1 MDLLQLTP
9 GAGTMFCGNCLR
21 DNALVA
27 ALRSLGHDV
36 LMVPLYLPLT
46 LDEVDQ
52 SAGTPVFF
60 SGINVY
66 LEQRASWFRK
76 APRWL
81 HHLLASPSLL
91 KWAARRSANTQA
103 ETLGPVTLS
112 MLRGEAGNQAREL
125 EDLIAWL
132 LAQPKPDAIFLSNAL
147 LLGMARRLKA
157 DLDRPVVCMLQGE
170 DYFLDS
176 LPEPHRSACW
186 TTLAQRAKDADLFIA
201 PSRYFGD
208 LMASR
213 LGLPAEKLRVVY
225 NGINLAGYEGV
236 GSSVA
241 NSEDGKSVPVLGF
254 LARMCREK
262 GLDTLVQAFIL
273 LRKRNGVPGLKLAVA
288 GSFGPSDEGL
298 VRELK
303 SQIGVAGLSA
313 EVEFHP
319 NVDRDTKLK
328 LLRSFSVFSVPARYG
343 EAFGLYVIEALAAGV
358 PVVQPRSAAFPELI
372 ELTGGG
378 VLSRPEDPEDLAN
391 SIEALLLDPKRARLL
406 GATGH
411 KVTFEKLSAE
421 AMARE
426 VVAAVKSMHQTEN
439 RLLRT
444 AD

>member
-9 GAGTMFCGNCLR
+9 GAGTMFGGNCLR

-27 ALRSLGHDV
+27 ALRTLGHDV

-66 LEQRASWFRK
+66 LEQRAAWFRK

-91 KWAARRSANTQA
+91 KWAARQSANTQA

-112 MLRGEAGNQAREL
+112 MLRAEAGNQAREL

-132 LAQPKPDAIFLSNAL
+132 LVQPKPDAIFLSNAL

-157 DLDRPVVCMLQGE
+157 ELDRPVVCMLQGE

-186 TTLAQRAKDADLFIA
+186 NTLAQRANDADLFIA

-208 LMASR
+208 LMARR

-225 NGINLAGYEGV
+225 NGI
-236 GSSVA
+236 
-241 NSEDGKSVPVLGF
+241 
-254 LARMCREK
+254 
-262 GLDTLVQAFIL
+262 
-273 LRKRNGVPGLKLAVA
+273 
-288 GSFGPSDEGL
+288 
-298 VRELK
+298 
-303 SQIGVAGLSA
+303 
-313 EVEFHP
+313 
-319 NVDRDTKLK
+319 
-328 LLRSFSVFSVPARYG
+328 
-343 EAFGLYVIEALAAGV
+343 
-358 PVVQPRSAAFPELI
+358 
-372 ELTGGG
+372 
-378 VLSRPEDPEDLAN
+378 
-391 SIEALLLDPKRARLL
+391 
-406 GATGH
+406 
-411 KVTFEKLSAE
+411 
-421 AMARE
+421 
-426 VVAAVKSMHQTEN
+426 
-439 RLLRT
+439 
-444 AD
+444 